1 MNIFAILSDKLFAN
15 WIGQIQ
21 SKDLKLMFQQVHKL
35 QDLKLVSVEFAASNG
50 KKNHIC
56 KWISFFISTFAIIE
70 EMASVLLYD
79 LFFSSTSSCNSGFFT
94 IEIFD
99 LI

>member
-35 QDLKLVSVEFAASNG
+35 QDLKFVSVEFAASND
-50 KKNHIC
+50 KKNHI
-56 KWISFFISTFAIIE
+56 FFHFN
-70 EMASVLLYD
+70 
-79 LFFSSTSSCNSGFFT
+79 FCHNRRNGFSSFV
-94 IEIFD
+94 
-99 LI
+99 

>member
-35 QDLKLVSVEFAASNG
+35 QVLKLVSVEFATSNG
-50 KKNHIC
+50 RKNHIC
-56 KWISFFISTFAIIE
+56 K
-70 EMASVLLYD
+70 
-79 LFFSSTSSCNSGFFT
+79 
-94 IEIFD
+94 
-99 LI
+99 